1 MNVERLQHSFG
12 SCTVAFPVGHREINE
27 FYSLFKGRRLFLPP
41 WQRWNNRWQGLKNV
55 TEDLY
60 FLILYKFTVQKKGK
74 YEDIRRVIIFQ
85 CKEKW
90 FNIGLQLNKN

>member
-12 SCTVAFPVGHREINE
+12 SRTIAFPVGHREINE

-41 WQRWNNRWQGLKNV
+41 WQRWNNRWQELKNI

-60 FLILYKFTVQKKGK
+60 IFFNFVQIYCPGK
-74 YEDIRRVIIFQ
+74 RKI
-85 CKEKW
+85 
-90 FNIGLQLNKN
+90 